1 MGFQRETAS
10 RGSLAGY
17 TSVSLSCLFYF
28 HRSDSP
34 VLGCVCCF
42 FRLYRL
48 SYNTNP
54 TLYRWGDRNHE
65 RDDLCFRNILPYV
78 SASLVLIPH
87 QLTKQ
92 TTTRPATDASVER
105 GPPATSARDDDREAR

>member
-10 RGSLAGY
+10 RGSLTGY
-17 TSVSLSCLFYF
+17 TSVSLFYF
-28 HRSDSP
+28 HRCGSP
-34 VLGCVCCF
+34 VLACVCCF

-54 TLYRWGDRNHE
+54 TLNHWGDRNYE

-92 TTTRPATDASVER
+92 STTRPATDASVER